1 MISHDINPMGPS
13 KASIRRT
20 SQAGFTLV
28 EILAVIII
36 IAVLVAFL
44 IPNLLAGGAS
54 VEMSATRSFLG
65 QLTTEIESYERE
77 NGAFPASTFPK
88 DMDPRPSNTN
98 MGIEALVIALMP
110 ADGSY
115 VAAGALDDKLVN
127 TDSDNTKRSLTRFTK
142 ADAFELADR
151 WDNPIVYLHRRDYEK
166 GCAYL
171 AYSETEA
178 EFVETKVTAVINPDT
193 GDPYRLDSF
202 QLISAGP
209 DGDFGT
215 EDDLGNFSK

>member
-1 MISHDINPMGPS
+1 MAPFNPMKMRSDRGS
-13 KASIRRT
+13 SR
-20 SQAGFTLV
+20 AGFTLV

-36 IAVLVAFL
+36 IAILVAFL
-44 IPNLLAGGAS
+44 IPNLLAGGEA
-54 VEMSATRSFLG
+54 VRMSATRSFLG
-65 QLTTEIESYERE
+65 QFSTEVESYERE
-77 NGAFPASTFPK
+77 SGQFPASTFPK
-88 DMDPRPSNTN
+88 DMDPRPSATN

-115 VAAGALDDKLVN
+115 VASGALDDMLVN
-127 TDSDNTKRSLTRFTK
+127 TDGDNTKRSLTRFTK
-142 ADAFELADR
+142 ADAFELKDS

-166 GCAYL
+166 GCTYL
-171 AYSETEA
+171 AYSETEGD
-178 EFVETKVTAVINPDT
+178 FVDTKVTAVINPDT

-215 EDDLGNFSK
+215 EDDIGNFNN

>member
-1 MISHDINPMGPS
+1 MPALALMPM
-13 KASIRRT
+13 RT
-20 SQAGFTLV
+20 PQSAPKRSSQAGFTLV

-44 IPNLLAGGAS
+44 IPNLLAGKDVVDMG
-54 VEMSATRSFLG
+54 ATRTFFE
-65 QLTTEIESYERE
+65 QLTTEVESYERE
-77 NGAFPASTFPK
+77 NGQFPGSRFPK
-88 DMDPRPSNTN
+88 DMDPKPSVTN

-115 VAAGALDDKLVN
+115 SAASALDDKLCN
-127 TDSDNTKRSLTRFTK
+127 TDGDNTKRSLTRFTS
-142 ADAFELADR
+142 ADAFELKDR

-171 AYSETEA
+171 TYSEEEA
-178 EFVETKVTAVINPDT
+178 DFVETKVTAMINPAT

-215 EDDLGNFSK
+215 DDDIGNFRN